1 MAAPD
6 DVSHGDIYHKL
17 GSLEGKVE
25 ALLMQ
30 LGERRDDI
38 NNVFSRLRQV
48 EHRVAWAMGAAV
60 IISLITPHVISGLE
74 PRLHLGAPASQ
85 QR

>member
-1 MAAPD
+1 MAAQD

-38 NNVFSRLRQV
+38 NNVFGRLRQV
-48 EHRVAWAMGAAV
+48 EHRVAWAMV
-60 IISLITPHVISGLE
+60 LL
-74 PRLHLGAPASQ
+74 
-85 QR
+85 

>member
-1 MAAPD
+1 MPAND

-25 ALLMQ
+25 ALLIN

-38 NNVFSRLRQV
+38 NNVFSRLQKV
-48 EHRVAWAMGAAV
+48 EYRIAWGMGAAV
-60 IISLITPHVISGLE
+60 IISLLAPHIF
-74 PRLHLGAPASQ
+74 PHLQIGPQ
-85 QR
+85 THEKR

>member
-1 MAAPD
+1 MAGAD

-25 ALLMQ
+25 ALLISI
-30 LGERRDDI
+30 GERRDDI
-38 NNVFSRLRQV
+38 NNVFSRLQRV
-48 EHRVAWAMGAAV
+48 EYRVAWAMGAAV
-60 IISLITPHVISGLE
+60 IVSLLAPHV
-74 PRLHLGAPASQ
+74 LGAMQPRIHIGAPTHE